1 VPHHPAMPT
10 KLLND
15 KWRTWIRTNVA
26 RGCSRDE
33 LSRILVK
40 EGFDLVE
47 IGSELGP
54 TPNGATKGALLS
66 ELQPKSAPNA
76 ALLPGLQSHGAPR
89 LELYTAENFVDSR
102 ICAALVELI
111 KTGLRPSTISAA
123 GAPEATFRT
132 SRTCDLDERYPV
144 VRQLNRRICAALSAN
159 PAYAEATQGQYYE
172 VGQEFKA
179 HTDYFEAYELERFSS
194 ATWGQRT
201 WNAFQLG
208 CDLINEQGG
217 IKSMGGAKLK
227 YIVADTESKPEVA
240 GSQTEKVV
248 GRGAVAITG
257 TNQSAATIV
266 ATQIA
271 EREGVPFVCA
281 TDVDPLITSR
291 GFKYTFRT
299 SPLVSAY
306 AADLLEYVKE
316 LGQKAGKP
324 ARTLAI
330 LSENSI
336 VGQSSVE
343 GATKVGKELG
353 YEVVA
358 GDTYDASKTQN
369 FASYISKYKGGNV
382 DVVIGHNKPSDAILI
397 TRTMK
402 ELNYNPMAYGGI
414 LGGHVSTEYVNA
426 LGKDA
431 DNVLATT
438 SWSPD
443 ADIPGLKELAK
454 KYLDRFK

>member
-1 VPHHPAMPT
+1 MPT

-201 WNAFQLG
+201 WTFMVYLNEPEAGGETRFVDAGFAFRP
-208 CDLINEQGG
+208 
-217 IKSMGGAKLK
+217 K
-227 YIVADTESKPEVA
+227 
-240 GSQTEKVV
+240 
-248 GRGAVAITG
+248 
-257 TNQSAATIV
+257 
-266 ATQIA
+266 
-271 EREGVPFVCA
+271 
-281 TDVDPLITSR
+281 
-291 GFKYTFRT
+291 
-299 SPLVSAY
+299 
-306 AADLLEYVKE
+306 
-316 LGQKAGKP
+316 LGQAVIWNNLHPDGQPNPHTLHQGMPVTSGSKA
-324 ARTLAI
+324 I
-330 LSENSI
+330 I
-336 VGQSSVE
+336 
-343 GATKVGKELG
+343 TKW
-353 YEVVA
+353 
-358 GDTYDASKTQN
+358 
-369 FASYISKYKGGNV
+369 FRR
-382 DVVIGHNKPSDAILI
+382 P
-397 TRTMK
+397 R
-402 ELNYNPMAYGGI
+402 
-414 LGGHVSTEYVNA
+414 
-426 LGKDA
+426 
-431 DNVLATT
+431 
-438 SWSPD
+438 
-443 ADIPGLKELAK
+443 
-454 KYLDRFK
+454 

>member
-1 VPHHPAMPT
+1 MARISRREFIKTTAVAAASTTIGPRVAGAQS
-10 KLLND
+10 KEVLLAAV
-15 KWRTWIRTNVA
+15 VA
-26 RGCSRDE
+26 LTG
-33 LSRILVK
+33 
-40 EGFDLVE
+40 
-47 IGSELGP
+47 
-54 TPNGATKGALLS
+54 T
-66 ELQPKSAPNA
+66 NA
-76 ALLPGLQSHGAPR
+76 A
-89 LELYTAENFVDSR
+89 
-102 ICAALVELI
+102 
-111 KTGLRPSTISAA
+111 
-123 GAPEATFRT
+123 
-132 SRTCDLDERYPV
+132 
-144 VRQLNRRICAALSAN
+144 
-159 PAYAEATQGQYYE
+159 
-172 VGQEFKA
+172 
-179 HTDYFEAYELERFSS
+179 
-194 ATWGQRT
+194 WGQRT

-208 CDLINEQGG
+208 CDLVNEQGG
-217 IKSMGGAKLK
+217 IKAMGGAKIK

-248 GRGAVAITG
+248 QRGAAAITG

-271 EREGVPFVCA
+271 ERESVPFVCA

-299 SPLVSAY
+299 SPLVAAY
-306 AADLLEYVKE
+306 AADLLGHIKE
-316 LGQKAGKP
+316 LGEKTGKP
-324 ARTLAI
+324 AKKLAI

-343 GATKVGKELG
+343 GSTKVAKQLG

-358 GDTYDASKTQN
+358 GDTYDAAKTQN
-369 FASYISKYKGGNV
+369 FASYISKYKGGAV

-426 LGKDA
+426 LGSDA

-438 SWSPD
+438 SWSAD

-454 KYLDRFK
+454 KYLDRFKEPMDSTSAGGFTAFSVLWDSLERAGTADRKQLRDAIAATQLKTGEKMYMQLRGAKFTPTGENERAGGLVFVIKSKEWITVAPKEFAKASATFPKPKWGG

>member
-1 VPHHPAMPT
+1 M
-10 KLLND
+10 
-15 KWRTWIRTNVA
+15 VA
-26 RGCSRDE
+26 LTG
-33 LSRILVK
+33 
-40 EGFDLVE
+40 
-47 IGSELGP
+47 
-54 TPNGATKGALLS
+54 T
-66 ELQPKSAPNA
+66 NA
-76 ALLPGLQSHGAPR
+76 A
-89 LELYTAENFVDSR
+89 
-102 ICAALVELI
+102 
-111 KTGLRPSTISAA
+111 
-123 GAPEATFRT
+123 
-132 SRTCDLDERYPV
+132 
-144 VRQLNRRICAALSAN
+144 
-159 PAYAEATQGQYYE
+159 
-172 VGQEFKA
+172 
-179 HTDYFEAYELERFSS
+179 
-194 ATWGQRT
+194 WGQRT

-208 CDLINEQGG
+208 CDLVNEQGG
-217 IKSMGGAKLK
+217 IKSMGGAKIK

-248 GRGAVAITG
+248 QRGAVAVTG

-291 GFKYTFRT
+291 GFKNTFRT
-299 SPLVSAY
+299 SPLVAAY
-306 AADLLEYVKE
+306 AADLLTYVKE
-316 LGQKAGKP
+316 LGEKTGKP
-324 ARTLAI
+324 AKKLAI

-343 GATKVGKELG
+343 GSTKVGKELG
-353 YEVVA
+353 FEVVA
-358 GDTYDASKTQN
+358 GDTYDAAKTQN
-369 FASYISKYKGGNV
+369 FASYISKYKGGGV

-426 LGKDA
+426 LGGDA

-438 SWSPD
+438 SWSAD

-454 KYLDRFK
+454 KYLDRFKEPMDSTSAGGFTAFAVLWDSLERAGSADRKKLRDAIAATQLKTGEKMYMQLRGAKFTSTGENERAGGLVFVIKSKEWVTVAPKEFAKATATFPKPKWGG